1 MAGNRASSEQEQGVH
16 AGGTRTCIH
25 TPAAPL
31 EPSEISEAR
40 VDEILAGASL
50 VYFDGRLA
58 EAALRIAEAA
68 RRKQIPILVEAERL
82 RPGLNDLLAHANYV
96 ITSAT
101 FPQVRRCVM
110 FYRRLLCH
118 DDICTCL
125 EDSSAHSQVSRTSGD
140 VSEMHDQKQT
150 SLLHT

>member
-1 MAGNRASSEQEQGVH
+1 MLAIGLWQGAVLLLSRSRASN

-40 VDEILAGASL
+40 IDEVLAGASL

-58 EAALRIAEAA
+58 EAALRIAQAA
-68 RRKQIPILVEAERL
+68 RSKQIPILVEAERL
-82 RPGLNDLLAHANYV
+82 RPGLNDLLAHADYV

-101 FPQVRRCVM
+101 FPQVSRCVTT
-110 FYRRLLCH
+110 YGRLLCRY
-118 DDICTCL
+118 DICIFL
-125 EDSSAHSQVSRTSGD
+125 EESSAYSQASMTSG
-140 VSEMHDQKQT
+140 K
-150 SLLHT
+150 SLRCMVRS